1 MKTNTSQLPSTA
13 RSLDRRLTVRLDSE
27 RFAALERI
35 AMVEGF
41 NASVIVRHLVYR
53 FIAEKQ
59 RYGVVRG

>member
-1 MKTNTSQLPSTA
+1 MKAINSELPSSA
-13 RSLDRRLTVRLDSE
+13 RCLDRRLTVRLDGD

-35 AMVEGF
+35 AQTEGF

-59 RYGVVRG
+59 RYSAVRG